1 MLINYVVIARHGN
14 KDTLLLHKMAYYII
28 KSTLIPKRYANIYP
42 LISISNSN
50 LVFQQVIHG
59 ES

>member
-1 MLINYVVIARHGN
+1 MLINYVVIVHHGN
-14 KDTLLLHKMAYYII
+14 KDILLLHKMDYYII
-28 KSTLIPKRYANIYP
+28 KFTRTPKRYANIYP
-42 LISISNSN
+42 LINIFNSN